1 MAHILLPTDFSG
13 NALNAAKYAAM
24 LFGTEG
30 NTFTVLNSFMAPH
43 AGASVL
49 MSLDDIL
56 GRESREGVEEFAKR
70 LQEDMDLS
78 KSTVEVISEHGD
90 LPGVIARLQEDDPSI
105 DAVVMGTQGA
115 TGLKEVLMGSNTADV
130 VRRSTKAVLAVPEKA
145 EHQLPKRILVA
156 DDGGRVDRATVQV
169 MLDIARKGNAEIHL
183 VRVKTDE
190 ERTGSH
196 YPELLDGISF
206 RTFEIEGEDVESALN
221 DQVKVSDADLVVMLR
236 RKLGLF
242 EGIFHRSASK
252 RMVMHTH
259 IPLLVLQQ

>member
-1 MAHILLPTDFSG
+1 
-13 NALNAAKYAAM
+13 
-24 LFGTEG
+24 
-30 NTFTVLNSFMAPH
+30 
-43 AGASVL
+43 
-49 MSLDDIL
+49 
-56 GRESREGVEEFAKR
+56 
-70 LQEDMDLS
+70 
-78 KSTVEVISEHGD
+78 
-90 LPGVIARLQEDDPSI
+90 
-105 DAVVMGTQGA
+105 
-115 TGLKEVLMGSNTADV
+115 MGSNTADV

-169 MLDIARKGNAEIHL
+169 LLDIARKGNAEIHL

>member
-56 GRESREGVEEFAKR
+56 GRESREGVEEFAQR
-70 LQEDMDLS
+70 LKEEVDLS
-78 KSTVEVISEHGD
+78 KGTVNVLSEHGD

-130 VRRSTKAVLAVPEKA
+130 VRRSLKPVLAVPEKA
-145 EHQLPKRILVA
+145 EHRLPKRILVA
-156 DDGGRVDRATVQV
+156 DDGGQVDRSTVHLL
-169 MLDIARKGNAEIHL
+169 LDIARKGNAEVHL

-190 ERTGSH
+190 ERAGSY